1 MRKGILAFLGLTQTE
16 RSRREGL
23 SLRTRDRLA
32 EVEADIRTA
41 QSYTE
46 WEFYRLGSLCAEK
59 NVPRSTALV
68 SLTEVLA
75 QCEAIRAQ
83 VQRNR
88 DHLETR
94 GPSKRLVAQL
104 DELKLMSFQLQSY
117 AQKVSVV
124 IEQDLL
130 DYPQPEDDS

>member
-1 MRKGILAFLGLTQTE
+1 M
-16 RSRREGL
+16 
-23 SLRTRDRLA
+23 
-32 EVEADIRTA
+32 
-41 QSYTE
+41 
-46 WEFYRLGSLCAEK
+46 GSLCAEK

-83 VQRNR
+83 VQQNR